1 MPRARTPNPPGA
13 PAGRYPNRTDIAAQK
28 ASGTQPV
35 RTATGQPYG
44 NAGAQAAAQ
53 RAFPLP
59 QPAETPSPGAGAA
72 VERIPGTMTPAAAQ
86 AYTPPSF
93 GLSTLPSQRPNEPVT
108 AGISSGPG
116 PGPDP
121 FAQGAFSGAALLA
134 ALAAARDDPELRALA
149 NLAEAQGF

>member
-44 NAGAQAAAQ
+44 EAGAQAAAQ

-59 QPAETPSPGAGAA
+59 QPPDSPPVGGGAG
-72 VERIPGTMTPAAAQ
+72 VERIPGTMTPAVAQ
-86 AYTPPSF
+86 GYTPPSF
-93 GLSTLPSQRPNEPVT
+93 GLSTTPSSRPNEPQT
-108 AGISSGPG
+108 AGIASGPG

-121 FAQGAFSGAALLA
+121 FARGAFSGAALLA
-134 ALAAARDDPELRALA
+134 ALAAARNDPELRALA
-149 NLAEAQGF
+149 DLADAQGF